1 MSRRSRLPVRR
12 ALDAWRTLPQP
23 RRQSRGPTRTQGLP
37 RPSSPVRARPY
48 KVRLHRKRF
57 GWTPAWRPWA
67 LTGAYRFQTFSLI
80 FWAASPVFSAAF
92 STAGFTAA
100 IVLSAASLATFTV
113 VSAGGRT
120 AFATSLVA
128 WTVASAIGLSAL
140 ATSCTAGR
148 TVLTALSTTGS
159 SSFAA
164 RFSAAAPVSTARS
177 TAFSA
182 VRRSRSISLR
192 GAPQAGQ
199 TAAPTGN
206 SAPQFGQFIPSPMS
220 LHGHRLF
227 VFRWLTGGFEA

>member
-1 MSRRSRLPVRR
+1 MESPC
-12 ALDAWRTLPQP
+12 D
-23 RRQSRGPTRTQGLP
+23 GPGP
-37 RPSSPVRARPY
+37 D
-48 KVRLHRKRF
+48 
-57 GWTPAWRPWA
+57 GN
-67 LTGAYRFQTFSLI
+67 YRFQTFSLT

-113 VSAGGRT
+113 VSAAGRT
-120 AFATSLVA
+120 AFTTSFVA

-148 TVLTALSTTGS
+148 TDLMALSTTGS
-159 SSFAA
+159 SSLAA

-177 TAFSA
+177 TAFSVA
-182 VRRSRSISLR
+182 RRRPSLSPP

-206 SAPQFGQFIPSPMS
+206 SAPQFGQFILSPRS
-220 LHGHRLF
+220 LQGHRLF
-227 VFRWLTGGFEA
+227 VFRWLTGGVWGVPPNSPGRWRVPGGTHF